1 MLGVLAI
8 GDWLLYRNVQS
19 VFSVEATH
27 IVSAYPSQG
36 YTALNATGYVGAQR
50 KAAVASKAT
59 GRLEW
64 LGMAEGRRVK
74 TNEVI
79 ARLES
84 NDMLARQDQAAA
96 GVNVAKANL
105 EQGMAEL
112 RDAKAALKRS
122 QELI

>member
-1 MLGVLAI
+1 
-8 GDWLLYRNVQS
+8 
-19 VFSVEATH
+19 
-27 IVSAYPSQG
+27 
-36 YTALNATGYVGAQR
+36 
-50 KAAVASKAT
+50 
-59 GRLEW
+59 
-64 LGMAEGRRVK
+64 MAEGRRVK